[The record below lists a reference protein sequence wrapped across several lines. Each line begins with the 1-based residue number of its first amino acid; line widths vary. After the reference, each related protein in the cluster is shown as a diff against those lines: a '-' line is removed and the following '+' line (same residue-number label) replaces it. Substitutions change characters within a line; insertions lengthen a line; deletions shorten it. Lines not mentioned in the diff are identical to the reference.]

1 MSLLAKRRE
10 EKASMPWYAILFMS
24 GGGLLL
30 LCGGSLLLIHTYVIV
45 VMVQGYSMSPT
56 LEDGDR
62 VLALRTVWLRWVQKG
77 QIVLFRQSPL
87 DEISGDLPLALHIKR
102 VVALAGETYRS
113 TSLPPGYH
121 ECVTQEEQTASWH
134 IPRNSIFV
142 CGDNREQSID
152 SRSWGPL
159 PLRNVRGIVVKKL
172 ASSPVSLS
180 AHVAIA
186 QRRILDENPDQFHV
200 TYH

>member
-1 MSLLAKRRE
+1 
-10 EKASMPWYAILFMS
+10 MPWYVILFMS
-24 GGGLLL
+24 GGVLLL
-30 LCGGSLLLIHTYVIV
+30 LCGGSLLLIRTYLIV
-45 VMVQGYSMSPT
+45 VMVQGFSMSPT

-62 VLALRTVWLRWVQKG
+62 VLALRAVWLRRVQKG
-77 QIVLFRQSPL
+77 QIVVFRQSSL
-87 DEISGDLPLALHIKR
+87 DELAGDQSLSLHIKR

-113 TSLPPGYH
+113 TLLPLGYH
-121 ECVTQEEQTASWH
+121 ECVIQEEQTSIWH
-134 IPRNSIFV
+134 IPQNSMFV

-159 PLRNVRGIVVKKL
+159 PLQNVRGIVVKKL